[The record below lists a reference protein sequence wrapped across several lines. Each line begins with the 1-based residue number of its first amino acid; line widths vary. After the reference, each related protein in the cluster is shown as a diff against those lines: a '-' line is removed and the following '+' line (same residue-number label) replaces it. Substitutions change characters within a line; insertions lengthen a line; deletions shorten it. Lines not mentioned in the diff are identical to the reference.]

1 VGEGIRLI
9 RLSQNDGV
17 VGHPSMTNT
26 AETNTGERAD
36 LTAIANEAE
45 LEIVAAEAVAA
56 SETMTGD
63 AEVAYYEAELKSLR
77 DAATTLYDAEHS
89 FD

>member
-1 VGEGIRLI
+1 MGEGIRLI
-9 RLSQNDGV
+9 PLSQNDGV
-17 VGHPSMTNT
+17 ARHRSMTNIP
-26 AETNTGERAD
+26 ERAD
-36 LTAIANEAE
+36 LTASANDAQI
-45 LEIVAAEAVAA
+45 EIVAAEAVAA

-63 AEVAYYEAELKSLR
+63 AEIGYYEAELKSLR